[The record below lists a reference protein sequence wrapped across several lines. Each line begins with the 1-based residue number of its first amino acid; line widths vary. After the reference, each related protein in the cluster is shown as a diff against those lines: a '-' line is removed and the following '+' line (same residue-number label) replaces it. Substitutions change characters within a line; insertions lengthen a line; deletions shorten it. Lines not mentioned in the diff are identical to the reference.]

1 MKHQEIFDFVITK
14 LAKQRAISMNNDG
27 ACLYR
32 KNKKANCK
40 TKCAVGWLIKDEFY
54 DPIMDAVEEDN
65 TDILYNDAAQKALRK
80 SGIRVDIDFL
90 ADLQNAH
97 DLTTQQ
103 TLAGIRQNWKIA
115 FTHFAEMY
123 SLKTD
128 VLNKAFK

>member
-1 MKHQEIFDFVITK
+1 MKRQEMFDFVITK
-14 LAKQRAISMNNDG
+14 LAKQRAISMDKHGN
-27 ACLYR
+27 CLYR
-32 KNKKANCK
+32 MNKKADCK
-40 TKCAVGWLIKDEFY
+40 TKCAIGWLIKDEFY
-54 DPIMDAVEEDN
+54 EPAIDDVENDN
-65 TDILYNDAAQKALRK
+65 TYVLYNNRVQKALRK